1 MNYNIKDIEKYI
13 QYFNYE
19 EHFTS
24 EDADCFEEELE
35 RNLPNEDFYCEA
47 GATKFVII
55 PENLDYVIK
64 IPFNGQYD
72 YSWDEEDDIFTP
84 FEHGGKENYDYLNLE
99 LEIFKD
105 WKEKELT
112 RDDILITQFLLPIEE
127 VDIINGFS
135 IYIQKKAISY
145 TDLYEDG
152 RKVPVSEEMQKKVS
166 EISKREGFYPY
177 PSLPLDWLASCY
189 NELKDEIKMTKFL
202 RSVDYISDLHRG
214 NIGYCGNTP
223 VIIDYAGYY
232 E

>member
-13 QYFNYE
+13 QYFTYE
-19 EHFTS
+19 ESFTS
-24 EDADCFEEELE
+24 EDADTLEEELE
-35 RNLPNEDFYCEA
+35 RNLPDEDFYCES

-55 PENLDYVIK
+55 PSNLDYVIK

-72 YSWDEEDDIFTP
+72 WDWNDDYTFVP
-84 FEHGGKENYDYLNLE
+84 FEQGGKDGYDYLDLE
-99 LEIFKD
+99 LGILKD
-105 WKEKELT
+105 WKEKEMI

-127 VDIINGFS
+127 VGIINGFS

-145 TDLYEDG
+145 TDLYENG
-152 RKVPVSEEMQKKVS
+152 RKVPVSKEIQEKVT
-166 EISKREGFYPY
+166 EISKKGGFY

-189 NELKDEIKMTKFL
+189 NELQDEIKMIKFL
-202 RSVDYISDLHRG
+202 RSINYISDLHRG

-223 VIIDYAGYY
+223 VVIDYAGYY

>member
-13 QYFNYE
+13 QYFTYE
-19 EHFTS
+19 ESFTS
-24 EDADCFEEELE
+24 EDADTFEEELE
-35 RNLPNEDFYCEA
+35 RNLLNEDFYCEA

-72 YSWDEEDDIFTP
+72 WDWNDDYTFVP
-84 FEHGGKENYDYLNLE
+84 FEQGGKDGYDYLDLE
-99 LEIFKD
+99 LGILED

-112 RDDILITQFLLPIEE
+112 RDDILITQFLLPVEK
-127 VDIINGFS
+127 VSMINGFS

-152 RKVPVSEEMQKKVS
+152 KKVPVSKEIQEKVT
-166 EISKREGFYPY
+166 EISKREGFF
-177 PSLPLDWLASCY
+177 PSLPIDWLASCY
-189 NELKDEIKMTKFL
+189 NELKDEIKMMKFL
-202 RSVDYISDLHRG
+202 RSIDYISDLHRG

-223 VIIDYAGYY
+223 VVIDYAGYY

>member
-24 EDADCFEEELE
+24 EDAYCFEEELE
-35 RNLPNEDFYCEA
+35 RNLPNENFYCET

-72 YSWDEEDDIFTP
+72 YSWGEEDDAFVP
-84 FEHGGKENYDYLNLE
+84 FEQGGKDYYDYLDLE
-99 LEIFKD
+99 VTLLKE
-105 WKEKELT
+105 WKEKEMK
-112 RDDILITQFLLPIEE
+112 RDDFLLVKFLLPIES
-127 VDIINGFS
+127 VDEINGFT

-145 TDLYEDG
+145 SDLYEEG
-152 RKVPVSEEMQKKVS
+152 RKVPVSGESKKKVT
-166 EISKREGFYPY
+166 EISKRENLYNN
-177 PSLPLDWLASCY
+177 LPLDWLASCY
-189 NELKDEIKMTKFL
+189 NELNDEIEMTKFL
-202 RSVDYISDLHRG
+202 RSINCISDLHRG

-223 VIIDYAGYY
+223 VIIDYGGYY